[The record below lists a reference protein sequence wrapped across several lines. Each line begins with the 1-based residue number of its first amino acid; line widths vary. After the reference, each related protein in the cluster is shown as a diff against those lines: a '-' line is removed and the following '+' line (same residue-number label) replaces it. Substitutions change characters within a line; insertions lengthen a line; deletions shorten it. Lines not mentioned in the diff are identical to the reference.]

1 METAAESGDLIRAL
15 QKTETEISFQTW
27 KGNFWSTGIQLC
39 MSRDGGELW
48 SVSLL
53 KLQAADTET
62 RENEGQ
68 RGNMLHPV

>member
-27 KGNFWSTGIQLC
+27 KGHFWSNGIQLC
-39 MSRDGGELW
+39 MSRDGGELQ

-53 KLQAADTET
+53 KLQAADTED
-62 RENEGQ
+62 RDNEGQ